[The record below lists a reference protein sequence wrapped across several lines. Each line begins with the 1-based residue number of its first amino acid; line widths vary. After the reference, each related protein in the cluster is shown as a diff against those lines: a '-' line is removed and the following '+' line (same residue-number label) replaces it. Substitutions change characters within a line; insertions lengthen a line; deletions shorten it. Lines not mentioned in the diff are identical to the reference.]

1 MMASSLLIE
10 AVDDGG
16 GAEWM
21 LCGEHA
27 LTSQETSQ
35 RSTVR
40 PRSWILIYWSLHD
53 IPLSFFTIYIRVP
66 RSCEWLSAVYP
77 LDKEVTH
84 RGGETTFPSDASVH

>member
-1 MMASSLLIE
+1 MMEE
-10 AVDDGG
+10 ALNGCYVENMPLPAKKPVNGP
-16 GAEWM
+16 
-21 LCGEHA
+21 
-27 LTSQETSQ
+27 
-35 RSTVR
+35 VR

>member
-21 LCGEHA
+21 LSGEHA

-35 RSTVR
+35 RS
-40 PRSWILIYWSLHD
+40 SAS
-53 IPLSFFTIYIRVP
+53 SFLD
-66 RSCEWLSAVYP
+66 SDLLESA
-77 LDKEVTH
+77 
-84 RGGETTFPSDASVH
+84 